1 MTSIRSKVFDYKE
14 KILTI
19 IQRNATPQESCN
31 AIVQLALDDDFVDCI
46 NKVPQLERIFNLA
59 AFIQD
64 KDKRQNEID
73 RDWAEIK
80 YLTNN
85 L

>member
-1 MTSIRSKVFDYKE
+1 MSKVFDYKE
-14 KILTI
+14 KNLTI
-19 IQRNATPQESCN
+19 IQQNANPQESCN
-31 AIVQLALDDDFVDCI
+31 AIVQLALDDDFVDYV

-64 KDKRQNEID
+64 KDKSQDEID

-80 YLTNN
+80 YLTSN